1 MGRLSQSPNSKIFQK
16 GIDKAQNLCYNI
28 STERGKEKMKT
39 ISIQNTPPVYV
50 GKVSDIQKIMKNL
63 GCSYVEAVQVLM
75 ADAEVDK
82 MPMSEVNADLT
93 AEQKSAVKSATIAHT
108 KKRTAVKKER
118 KVDNIKKR
126 FLNGIKTYLE
136 GCGATITKVKTETEL
151 TFVFKGESYTIKLIK
166 HRPPKT

>member
-1 MGRLSQSPNSKIFQK
+1 
-16 GIDKAQNLCYNI
+16 
-28 STERGKEKMKT
+28 MKT

-50 GKVSDIQKIMKNL
+50 GKVTDIQKIMKNL

-82 MPMSEVNADLT
+82 MPMSEVNNDLT

-108 KKRTAVKKER
+108 KKKTAVKKER
-118 KVDNIKKR
+118 KIDNIKKR

-151 TFVFKGESYTIKLIK
+151 TFVFKGERYTIRLIK